1 MGDRVHEALQRLIRA
16 GARRIE
22 WLEILL
28 LMVRTPGA
36 TWEPAGV
43 AAASMLAVDP
53 AAAALDQLR
62 RSGLLELVDPERP
75 AYRLAA
81 GAPIDDLVELRRV
94 YERDRAR
101 VTTEFFACNLDN
113 LRDFAN
119 AFKLR
124 RSD

>member
-1 MGDRVHEALQRLIRA
+1 MGDPVHDALQRLIRA

-28 LMVRTPGA
+28 LMVRQPGA
-36 TWEPAGV
+36 AWEPAAVG
-43 AAASMLAVDP
+43 AASMLAP
-53 AAAALDQLR
+53 EAAAAALEQLH
-62 RSGLLELVDPERP
+62 RSGLLELADPARL

-81 GAPIDDLVELRRV
+81 KAPHDDLLELRRI